1 MNLIKLGS
9 LDVLVDVR
17 FGEITKRRVRI
28 FGGVFIIPGL
38 IVSVLTFSEHSL
50 EMIFNDE
57 LRSDVVTS
65 EGVRSVHV
73 GVLACFTD
81 HVVRGVLTV
90 IYIKTNKFY
99 LYYLRE
105 ID

>member
-1 MNLIKLGS
+1 MDLVKLGS
-9 LDVLVDVR
+9 LDALIDVR

-38 IVSVLTFSEHSL
+38 IVGILAFGEHSL
-50 EMIFNDE
+50 EMIFDDE

-81 HVVRGVLTV
+81 HVARG
-90 IYIKTNKFY
+90 KG
-99 LYYLRE
+99 LY
-105 ID
+105 